1 MSNFEV
7 NPANYLGF
15 EYEEYKNDLYALPLS
30 KPSEYFE
37 LRKAVLKSVK
47 TDAIGDIYGTFSKIL
62 GPGQNNAKTEIIKTS
77 TSPANH
83 PNYPAQEISKIA
95 LKAART
101 LDEILNEVI
110 EIIFPSNFKQLANTR
125 AVQKSEHNI

>member
-15 EYEEYKNDLYALPLS
+15 EYEAYKNDLYALALS

-37 LRKAVLKSVK
+37 LRKNVLKSVK
-47 TDAIGDIYGTFSKIL
+47 TDAIGDIYSTFSKIL
-62 GPGQNNAKTEIIKTS
+62 GPGQNKAGTEIIKTS
-77 TSPANH
+77 TAPAYK
-83 PNYPAQEISKIA
+83 PSYPSQEISKIA

-110 EIIFPSNFKQLANTR
+110 EIILPSDFKQLANTR
-125 AVQKSEHNI
+125 AIQKSDQNI